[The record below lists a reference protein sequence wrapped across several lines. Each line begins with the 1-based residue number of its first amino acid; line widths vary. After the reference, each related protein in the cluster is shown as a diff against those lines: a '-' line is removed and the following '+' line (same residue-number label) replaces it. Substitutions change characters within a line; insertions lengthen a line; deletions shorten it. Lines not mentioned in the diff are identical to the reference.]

1 MLFSASV
8 IFQEYIEYF
17 ILFARKSAIFPLDYS
32 MSVNQ
37 ERVPSI
43 CAAVRLDKMFD
54 PGKTF

>member
-1 MLFSASV
+1 M

-17 ILFARKSAIFPLDYS
+17 SLFARKSAIFPLDYS